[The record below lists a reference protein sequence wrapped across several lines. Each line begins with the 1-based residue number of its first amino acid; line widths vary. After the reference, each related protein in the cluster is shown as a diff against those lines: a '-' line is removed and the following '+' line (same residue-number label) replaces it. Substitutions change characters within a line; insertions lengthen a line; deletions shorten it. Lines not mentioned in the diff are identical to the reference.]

1 MSFPQ
6 QIYLL
11 SDYKI
16 HKNDDDINKKLDNVE
31 KNLKE
36 NQYYFALLELED
48 LILQDGTNEKYNY
61 KFLSMI
67 LDHYDDIINQIQSI
81 KPEMQLNE

>member
-16 HKNDDDINKKLDNVE
+16 QKNDDDINEKLNNVE
-31 KNLKE
+31 RNLKE
-36 NQYYFALLELED
+36 NQYYFALHD
-48 LILQDGTNEKYNY
+48 
-61 KFLSMI
+61 
-67 LDHYDDIINQIQSI
+67 
-81 KPEMQLNE
+81 